1 MFLPCTLSLAYS
13 SAVVRLYI
21 GTISLLPDEVHAI
34 VTHM

>member
-1 MFLPCTLSLAYS
+1 MPCTLSLAYR

-21 GTISLLPDEVHAI
+21 GTISLLPDDVI